1 MLPQAFLMPR
11 AKRAGFLVH
20 SDVFVIRDRFSEWTL
35 HHRQCRRI
43 TAPDG
48 MCRECTALVV
58 RWGSSQSWSD
68 GSVRLAVEGT
78 DDWFTAPVR
87 THQLKT
93 AAVIASNFAR
103 DLFERGELPPEAITL
118 FA

>member
-48 MCRECTALVV
+48 
-58 RWGSSQSWSD
+58 
-68 GSVRLAVEGT
+68 T